1 MRDHPLD
8 QRLRE
13 FAHPRLCRAK
23 FPELIDLV
31 RPFTVLEI
39 TPEMILNGSFPRSAT
54 FTHGS
59 PSTNFR
65 QNVRDFHR
73 CARGFG
79 SAIDFIFETTYPRL
93 GFVIKTEYDIDH
105 RHAVFYGDTL
115 QGI

>member
-31 RPFTVLEI
+31 RPFAVLEI

-54 FTHGS
+54 FTHNS
-59 PSTNFR
+59 SSTNFR
-65 QNVRDFHR
+65 QNIRDFHR
-73 CARGFG
+73 CAGGFG
-79 SAIDFIFETTYPRL
+79 SAVDFIFETTCSRL
-93 GFVIKTEYDIDH
+93 AFVIKTEYYVDY
-105 RHAVFYGDTL
+105 RHAAVYGDSL
-115 QGI
+115 